1 MKPLQ
6 AIGLGVLVLALTAKV
21 GGYDIYAD
29 PVGWLLI
36 LAGMA
41 GFGQLEPPLPRRSL
55 LLNLALVGLVVSA
68 VIWLPDVDAWLR
80 DAEPALAW
88 AANLP
93 KFGFLALL
101 CHCLAEAA
109 EASADA
115 KTDLKGRVA
124 ALWLR
129 TAETVLVFVMVA
141 PILVLGAGW
150 SSLSTAAGTAA
161 ALVLLMVMLLA
172 FVYAY
177 RPWAIGPEPQAG
189 VPSSDS

>member
-29 PVGWLLI
+29 PVGWLLV
-36 LAGMA
+36 LAGLT
-41 GFGQLEPPLPRRSL
+41 GFAQVEPPLPRRPL
-55 LLNLALVGLVVSA
+55 LRNVALVALAVSA
-68 VIWLPDVDAWLR
+68 VLWVPDVDAWLR
-80 DAEPALAW
+80 DSEPALAW
-88 AANLP
+88 SANLP

-109 EASADA
+109 EASAEA
-115 KTDLKGRVA
+115 KTDLKGKVA

-141 PILVLGAGW
+141 PVLVFGAGW
-150 SSLSTAAGTAA
+150 SALSAAAGTAA
-161 ALVLLMVMLLA
+161 ALVLLMVMVLV
-172 FVYAY
+172 FIYAY
-177 RPWAIGPEPQAG
+177 RPWAIGPEPQAD

>member
-6 AIGLGVLVLALTAKV
+6 AIGLGVLVLALNATV
-21 GGYDIYAD
+21 NGYDIYAN

-36 LAGMA
+36 LAGLT
-41 GFGQLEPPLPRRSL
+41 GFAQVEPPIPRRPL
-55 LLNLALVGLVVSA
+55 LRNLAVVA
-68 VIWLPDVDAWLR
+68 FLAACVLWAPATGRWLEDVD
-80 DAEPALAW
+80 PAVAW

-93 KFGFLALL
+93 QFGFLALL

-109 EASADA
+109 DASAEA
-115 KTDLKGRVA
+115 RTDLQGKVA

-129 TAETVLVFVMVA
+129 TAEVVLVFVMVA

-150 SSLSTAAGTAA
+150 SWLGNTAGTAA
-161 ALVLLMVMLLA
+161 GLIMLVVMVLA

-177 RPWAIGPEPQAG
+177 RPWSSAAAPEAD
-189 VPSSDS
+189 VPSTDS

>member
-6 AIGLGVLVLALTAKV
+6 AIGLGVLLIALTAKL

-36 LAGMA
+36 LAGMT
-41 GFGQLEPPLPRRSL
+41 GFAQVEPPLPRRTVL
-55 LLNLALVGLVVSA
+55 RNLALVALAVST
-68 VIWLPDVDAWLR
+68 VIWLPDVDDWLR

-93 KFGFLALL
+93 KFGFFALL

-109 EASADA
+109 DASADA
-115 KTDLKGRVA
+115 KTDLKGKVA

-141 PILVLGAGW
+141 PILVFGAGW
-150 SSLSTAAGTAA
+150 SALSTAAGTAA

-177 RPWAIGPEPQAG
+177 RPWAIGPEPQAD
-189 VPSSDS
+189 VRSTDS